1 MKKCR
6 KFKLWFL
13 FVFALLA
20 FGACKKNDMNVTKIT
35 LDHEMALSV
44 LNDTISVKDMLGMMD
59 STTNNW
65 LRVRN
70 DSIFVFY
77 NVSVNNVLNG
87 SDFMSSLGDVDFNTA
102 AEFELPD
109 IPQLPVPST
118 PISETIDLPEF
129 ASLPFSFEG
138 VAVSEIRLSSGTF
151 SLDFSLEPAVPAIK
165 EITLSTDNIVL
176 GDGSPLTVSISPSNG
191 ALNCSFDL
199 AGAMIAP
206 DNEGNI
212 SLSGS
217 ISFEY
222 DPSVGLDGGLCVF
235 SLSGSFCNMG
245 VDLLSAE
252 ISRPV
257 DSTFNEVID
266 IDFGIN
272 GIDGHLFL
280 PSPKI
285 DISYCNTFGVG
296 ATCRVDELYFIQ
308 SATGQNTNL
317 LSDDNIE
324 VSVLPTDGAVVNN
337 TINGL
342 AEEIDALGAY
352 SKLVFSGEVAM
363 NTVDGTVSMEK
374 SDKIDIAADV
384 ELPFRLEADGVSYS
398 HTLDMNIEG
407 DINDEYPIDEVD
419 LFFDFNNQIPLNISF
434 QAYLQKEDAIIDS
447 LFDAGASIE
456 YGLTNTMKVVV
467 NTDKLN
473 NLLDCDKMLIRFN
486 VSTESISS
494 DPVQFRE
501 SDYICVRLRMLAK
514 VTEIDLNDFE

>member
-1 MKKCR
+1 M
-6 KFKLWFL
+6 
-13 FVFALLA
+13 
-20 FGACKKNDMNVTKIT
+20 
-35 LDHEMALSV
+35 
-44 LNDTISVKDMLGMMD
+44 
-59 STTNNW
+59 
-65 LRVRN
+65 
-70 DSIFVFY
+70 
-77 NVSVNNVLNG
+77 
-87 SDFMSSLGDVDFNTA
+87 
-102 AEFELPD
+102 
-109 IPQLPVPST
+109 
-118 PISETIDLPEF
+118 
-129 ASLPFSFEG
+129 
-138 VAVSEIRLSSGTF
+138 
-151 SLDFSLEPAVPAIK
+151 
-165 EITLSTDNIVL
+165 
-176 GDGSPLTVSISPSNG
+176 
-191 ALNCSFDL
+191 
-199 AGAMIAP
+199 
-206 DNEGNI
+206 
-212 SLSGS
+212 
-217 ISFEY
+217 
-222 DPSVGLDGGLCVF
+222 
-235 SLSGSFCNMG
+235 
-245 VDLLSAE
+245 
-252 ISRPV
+252 
-257 DSTFNEVID
+257 
-266 IDFGIN
+266 
-272 GIDGHLFL
+272 
-280 PSPKI
+280 
-285 DISYCNTFGVG
+285 
-296 ATCRVDELYFIQ
+296 
-308 SATGQNTNL
+308 

-324 VSVLPTDGAVVNN
+324 VSLLPTDGAVVNN

-447 LFDAGASIE
+447 LFDGGASIE